1 MARDSHI
8 PKTINLTLASLI
20 MLATLF
26 QLLVLPLWLSSS
38 PWTMAAIILALAP
51 LNTPFWSLIHEG
63 IHRNMHPGRAA
74 NEAWSRALSVVF
86 GAAFHVLRFG
96 HLMHH
101 QYNRNWESEIYEP
114 PQKKWI
120 VAINHYFKMLCGIYL
135 VEIFLSYLVALTPKN
150 ITLKI
155 ADRIFDDEH
164 HRHAVR
170 QMLQKPGNV
179 ARLRIDCA
187 LIALL
192 YGVAF
197 YLYGSLWPLLVL
209 LIGIRAFVIS
219 IMDNAYHYD
228 TPPDNSVAAKE
239 LYLPPLMARMI
250 LNFNYHLTH
259 HKNTGL
265 PWSAL
270 AKDHEDKDRIF
281 DGGLVTALLAQFKGP
296 LAATRFDKKRNPA

>member
-1 MARDSHI
+1 MAHSTMI
-8 PKTINLTLASLI
+8 PRSVNMMAASLI
-20 MLATLF
+20 MLAMIF
-26 QLLVLPLWLSSS
+26 QLLVLPLLLPSS
-38 PWTMAAIILALAP
+38 PWTIAAIIVILAP

-74 NEAWSRALSVVF
+74 NEAWSRIMSIVF
-86 GAAFHVLRFG
+86 GASFHVLRFG

-101 QYNRNWESEIYEP
+101 QYNRAWESEIYAP
-114 PQKKWI
+114 PQKKWA

-135 VEIFLSYLVALTPKN
+135 VEVLLSCLVALTPRK
-150 ITLKI
+150 LAQKI
-155 ADRIFDDEH
+155 ADRIFSDEH

-179 ARLRIDCA
+179 AKLRMDCA

-192 YGVAF
+192 YGTAF
-197 YLYGSLWPLLVL
+197 FLYGALWPLLVL
-209 LIGIRAFVIS
+209 LIGARALVIS

-239 LYLPPLMARMI
+239 LHLPPLMAGLI

-259 HKNTGL
+259 HKNTAL
-265 PWSAL
+265 PWSEL
-270 AKDHEDKDRIF
+270 AKDHRAKGRSF
-281 DGGLVTALLAQFKGP
+281 DGGLIPALLAQFKGP
-296 LAATRFDKKRNPA
+296 LAASRFSEKS